1 MLLKLLTLVRLKIF
15 LNTFAVTNNAIL
27 VNDEQLSEEDSFTI
41 TRTDYQYSSPLLTVR
56 YTGLA

>member
-41 TRTDYQYSSPLLTVR
+41 TRTDYQYSRLLTVR